1 MTSQLF
7 SKFLYLLTLSSLM
20 IGCGKRYSKTQGDY
34 IYYQVDSLADSSFSY
49 DGIIKLENS
58 LIDSIKIDAI
68 VKNKIS
74 ANKLGDFFL
83 ESNYMKVDSSS
94 ITYIYYNFTRQKPDG
109 DGQDHEK
116 IARTILFSE
125 NSQNNSLQ
133 YGIET
138 EFMEGMC
145 CHSISPI
152 LKTTRTDMKIQVV
165 SGRTKRYTTQDTWS
179 YTDTDLT
186 FTIPL
191 KHNLPINSNFIKA
204 RALWDSI

>member
-7 SKFLYLLTLSSLM
+7 PKFLYLTTLSSLI
-20 IGCGKRYSKTQGDY
+20 IGYGKRYSKPQGDY

-109 DGQDHEK
+109 DDQDYEK
-116 IARTILFSE
+116 IARIILFSDK
-125 NSQNNSLQ
+125 NTKNPIRIRTGCIYNLASLSKMIKLSELYQ
-133 YGIET
+133 RSGDRI
-138 EFMEGMC
+138 FIAIKC
-145 CHSISPI
+145 
-152 LKTTRTDMKIQVV
+152 
-165 SGRTKRYTTQDTWS
+165 SGRY
-179 YTDTDLT
+179 
-186 FTIPL
+186 
-191 KHNLPINSNFIKA
+191 
-204 RALWDSI
+204 